1 MSLILLG
8 WFLIVLVYLFIY
20 LVGTILGT
28 KLQEETRIKEGWRKH
43 MVAADPFVAEDGETR
58 Y

>member
-20 LVGTILGT
+20 LVGTIIET
-28 KLQEETRIKEGWRKH
+28 KLHEETRIKKFWRKH
-43 MVAADPFVAEDGETR
+43 ILAPDPNEPEDGETR